1 MGRDPLAFLTQCAR
15 EYGDFVPLRLGLRRG
30 FLLNHPDLIEEV
42 LVTQQ
47 RNFVK
52 SPAVRRLRV
61 LGNGLVSSEGG
72 FWRRQRRLMQPA
84 FHRRRIAAY
93 GEAMVALTE
102 RMLDGPTAPS
112 GAAGARAGATAGARA
127 AGAEGQGPD
136 GATGGWRDGEARD
149 VLPEMMGLT
158 MAIVT
163 RTLFGA
169 DVPAA
174 AQGIGPALTEIGEH
188 FNSRI
193 YSLLFWLPDWV
204 PTPGNLRVARAIRR
218 LDAVIYSL
226 IGRAAAGDGSG
237 AGGDDLLSL
246 LLHAQ
251 DEDGSRMTDRQ
262 LRDEVMT
269 LFLAGHDTTSLALS
283 WTWYLLAQH
292 PQAEARLHAELAE
305 VLGDRAPTVADLPRL
320 RYAEHVI
327 TEALRLYPP
336 VWAIS
341 REALADCRIG
351 GRHVPRGSLLTISPW
366 VLHRDSRFFDEPEE
380 YRPERW
386 AESPIESEGLTADSR
401 HTPAKRLPRFAF
413 FPFGGGP
420 RVCIGNTFAM
430 MEAVLVLAT
439 IAQRFRL
446 TAVPGH
452 PVVPQPY
459 VTLRPRS
466 GIKMVLHRR

>member
-1 MGRDPLAFLTQCAR
+1 MGRDPLAFLTRCAR
-15 EYGDFVPLRLGLRRG
+15 EYGDFVSLQFGLRRG
-30 FLLNHPDLIEEV
+30 FLLSHPDLIEEV
-42 LVTQQ
+42 LVTQH

-52 SPAVRRLRV
+52 GAAVRRLRV
-61 LGNGLVSSEGG
+61 IGNGLVSSEGEL
-72 FWRRQRRLMQPA
+72 WRRQRRLMQPA

-93 GEAMVALTE
+93 GESMVTLTE
-102 RMLDGPTAPS
+102 RMLDGPTVPLGAP
-112 GAAGARAGATAGARA
+112 AAARSTSPSA
-127 AGAEGQGPD
+127 AGQGPA
-136 GATGGWRDGEARD
+136 GATGGWRDGEVRD
-149 VLPEMMGLT
+149 VLPEMMSLT

-188 FNSRI
+188 FNSRL
-193 YSLLFWLPDWV
+193 YSLLYWLPDWV
-204 PTPGNLRVARAIRR
+204 PTPANVRVGRAIRR
-218 LDAVIYSL
+218 LDAVIYAL
-226 IGRAAAGDGSG
+226 IDRGRAAAAGERNGSES
-237 AGGDDLLSL
+237 DDLLSL

-283 WTWYLLAQH
+283 WTWHLLSQS

-305 VLGDRAPTVADLPRL
+305 VLGGRAPTVADLPRL
-320 RYAEHVI
+320 PYAEHVI

-336 VWAIS
+336 AWALG
-341 REALADCRIG
+341 REALADCDIG
-351 GRHVPRGSLLTISPW
+351 GRRVPRGAHLTISPW
-366 VLHRDSRFFDEPEE
+366 VLHRDPRFFDEPEVF
-380 YRPERW
+380 RPERW
-386 AESPIESEGLTADSR
+386 ADSPAESGGPTEDSR
-401 HTPAKRLPRFAF
+401 QRLAKRLPRFAF

-420 RVCIGNTFAM
+420 RVCIGNAFAM

-439 IAQRFRL
+439 IAQRFHL
-446 TAVPGH
+446 TALPGH
-452 PVVPQPY
+452 PVVPRPY
-459 VTLRPRS
+459 VTLRPES